1 MFFTTNKEFAAT
13 RFICIKKVQ
22 AMEDNILIPFT
33 VNGQT
38 GLLNR
43 NGEVV
48 VAPEYDIILDECTF
62 DDSIVR
68 VGKLVLA
75 DNPSLEDNVASKVQ
89 YKYRAVTSDGQFI
102 TDMEFDGIFVSP
114 DNQLITVYDREK
126 GYAIFDR
133 DGDEVV
139 PFDTYEGMEG
149 FEPFIC
155 GLQMPEL

>member
-1 MFFTTNKEFAAT
+1 
-13 RFICIKKVQ
+13 
-22 AMEDNILIPFT
+22 MEDRILIPFT

-38 GLLNR
+38 GLLNH

-48 VAPEYDIILDECTF
+48 VAPEYDIILDECSS

-75 DNPSLEDNVASKVQ
+75 GNPGLDDNAASKVQ
-89 YKYRAVTSDGQFI
+89 YKYRAVKSDGQFI
-102 TDMEFDGIFVSP
+102 TDMAFDGIFVSP

-126 GYAIFDR
+126 GYAMFDR
-133 DGDEVV
+133 DGDVLV
-139 PFDTYEGMEG
+139 PFDTYEGMDG

-155 GLQMPEL
+155 DLLMPDL